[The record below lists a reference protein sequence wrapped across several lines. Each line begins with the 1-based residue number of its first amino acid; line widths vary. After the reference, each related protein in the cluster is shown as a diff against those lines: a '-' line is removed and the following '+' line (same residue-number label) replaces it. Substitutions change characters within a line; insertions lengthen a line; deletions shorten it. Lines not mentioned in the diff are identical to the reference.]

1 MTQDDPRND
10 RLDQVIEGLH
20 KNNLGQTELLGE
32 IKLMKQRLESLEN
45 MNALKAQVQDVQN
58 KRMEESIK
66 TLELGQDVMKIQIV
80 KAQGMFAVIAVV
92 ITFLMSFVQSWINGL
107 IGK

>member
-10 RLDQVIEGLH
+10 RLDQVIEGLY
-20 KNNLGQTELLGE
+20 KNNLGQNELLGE
-32 IKLMKQRLESLEN
+32 IKLMKQKMESLEN
-45 MNALKAQVQDVQN
+45 MNALKAQVQDMQN
-58 KRMEESIK
+58 TRMEESIK
-66 TLELGQDVMKIQIV
+66 TLEMGQDVMKIQIV

>member
-10 RLDQVIEGLH
+10 RLDQVIEGLY
-20 KNNLGQTELLGE
+20 KNNLGQNELLGE
-32 IKLMKQRLESLEN
+32 IKLMKQKMESLEN
-45 MNALKAQVQDVQN
+45 MNALKAQVQDMEN

-66 TLELGQDVMKIQIV
+66 TLEMGQDVMKIQIV

>member
-1 MTQDDPRND
+1 MTQDDQRND

-20 KNNLGQTELLGE
+20 KNNLGQSELLGE
-32 IKLMKQRLESLEN
+32 IKLMKQKMESLEN
-45 MNALKAQVQDVQN
+45 MNALKAQVQDMQN

-66 TLELGQDVMKIQIV
+66 TLEMGQDVLKIQIV

-92 ITFLMSFVQSWINGL
+92 ITFLMSFVQSWLSNL
-107 IGK
+107 MEK